1 MPGLE
6 SLRQRG
12 LSGWRAAERLADQVF
27 GSAANPLRHLGA
39 IGMLAFWL
47 LAASG
52 VLLYIFF
59 ETSVREAHAS
69 IEALAHWPL
78 ASGRLLRGMHRYA
91 ADLLVL
97 AMALH
102 LVREWLVGHER
113 GVHRFAWLTGVALI
127 GFVFVAGIGGFWLNW
142 DRLGQYSAVATAEWI
157 DALPASVRPFATP
170 FARNF
175 LAGAVDD
182 RLFSLFVFVH
192 IGVPLLLLFGLWFH
206 VQRLTRAAVWPP
218 RAVALGLI
226 VALGALALV
235 RPVTSHPPADLSAMP
250 EALRLDWMVLFVH
263 PMVDATSA
271 GFVWALVAA
280 LTLLLFGL
288 PFLPFLR
295 SVLTRPTARRAAAAR
310 APVAVVDAANCNG
323 CRRCQADCPYAA
335 VTMVPHPNQRIGR
348 SLAVVD
354 ADLCASCGICAGAC
368 PSSTPF
374 RRAEQLVTGIDMPQR
389 PVAALRRQLQRALA
403 ASKAARPLVVFGCDE
418 GAQGARSAAL
428 QAGDVSV
435 IGVVCAG
442 QLPPSFVEY
451 ALRDGAAGV
460 LVAACNEGGCEFRFG
475 ERFAR
480 ERLAGTREPHLRAG
494 VGGERL
500 ELVFA
505 GRGDEARLVAALERL
520 RRRVG
525 ALPEPEPEPEP
536 TQAGPRGAVPTSLP
550 ASRTAAAPAADSL
563 RCGHA

>member
-12 LSGWRAAERLADQVF
+12 LIGWRAAERLADRIC
-27 GSAANPLRHLGA
+27 GSPANPLRQLGVV
-39 IGMLAFWL
+39 GMLAFWL
-47 LAASG
+47 VAASG
-52 VLLYIFF
+52 VVLYIFF
-59 ETSVREAHAS
+59 ETSVREAHPS

-78 ASGRLLRGMHRYA
+78 LSGRLLRGVHRYA

-102 LVREWLVGHER
+102 LVREWLFGHER

-127 GFVFVAGIGGFWLNW
+127 GFVFVAAIGGFWLNW
-142 DRLGQYSAVATAEWI
+142 DRLGQYSATATAEWI
-157 DALPASVRPFATP
+157 DALPAAVRPFATP

-218 RAVALGLI
+218 RAVAIGLI

-235 RPVTSHPPADLSAMP
+235 RPVTSHAPAELGTVPD
-250 EALRLDWMVLFVH
+250 ALRLDWIVLFVH
-263 PMVDATSA
+263 PLVDATSA
-271 GFVWALVAA
+271 GFVWTLAAA

-288 PFLPFLR
+288 PFLPA
-295 SVLTRPTARRAAAAR
+295 ARRAAAKR
-310 APVAVVDAANCNG
+310 APAAVVDAANCNG
-323 CRRCQADCPYAA
+323 CRRCLADCPYAA

-348 SLAVVD
+348 TLAVVD

-389 PVAALRRQLQRALA
+389 PVAALRRQLQQALA
-403 ASKAARPLVVFGCDE
+403 ASKATRPLVVFGCDE
-418 GAQGARSAAL
+418 GARAAAL
-428 QAGDVSV
+428 HADDVDV
-435 IGVVCAG
+435 IGLVCAG
-442 QLPPSFVEY
+442 QLPPSFIEY

-475 ERFAR
+475 ERFAH

-500 ELVFA
+500 ELTFA
-505 GRGDEARLVAALERL
+505 GRGDEARLAAALDRL

-525 ALPEPEPEPEP
+525 ALPEPTHAE
-536 TQAGPRGAVPTSLP
+536 PRGAMSTSAP
-550 ASRTAAAPAADSL
+550 ASISAAAPAADSL